1 MRIKLILISIFTFQ
15 FIFSNS
21 ILYSN
26 EVEIVSDNIKILRN
40 GKIIESIET
49 NVTIKKK
56 GLYIE
61 GNYSVYNKESEI
73 IKFEKNVLFNDRTK
87 NIIIE
92 TENAKYNKNLD
103 VLETIGIT
111 NIKIEDK
118 YEIVSSNMFY
128 DRSLQKIYSNR
139 ETTIKDLIGNIYNF
153 EDSFQFDLNKEII
166 TTKKTNIIDT
176 DNNIYI
182 FENAKINLPNKEILG
197 KELKIDFVDS
207 YFGIPNND
215 PILKGRSAISNDDQ
229 TKIYK
234 TVFSTCNTK
243 NKSCPGWEIETEEFT
258 HDKVNK
264 VFNYKNSW
272 LKLFDQEI
280 FYFPY
285 FSHPDPSVKRKSGFL
300 VPYYGSSNNFGSWV
314 NIPYYKTL
322 GKDKDM
328 TFNPRIYADDKFI
341 MQTEFRQSFE
351 KSKLISDL
359 SYNNDGKNS
368 NSHFFAKLGGKINNS
383 SQYNFSY
390 QSVTNDNY
398 LKIHNLSNSSP
409 LINDESVLTSKLTY
423 SNNIDKNTSFS
434 SDFIAY
440 EDLSKRNNDR
450 FQYILPNFNFTKKI
464 ESDKNYNGSFQFKSS
479 GFQKNYDTNKY
490 ESLLINDFLFK
501 SNDYINNNGLITN
514 YDFLIKNFNS
524 YTENSTSYKNKED
537 YEVFGA
543 FLIKTSL
550 PLKSVNEARN
560 NYLKPIAS
568 FRYSPNNT
576 KNISSKDL
584 RLSYD
589 NIFALNRIGTNEI
602 VEGGKSL
609 SLGVEYENK
618 NKNNEK
624 LYSLS
629 LANSISDRANS
640 NLPTKTKLNEE
651 RTDLVGKFSFSPN
664 KILNIDYSFSY
675 DNNLKNSNY
684 DSISASINYDMVST
698 SLKYLSSGDV
708 IGNDE
713 IISNSS
719 TIKLGKE
726 KKLKFNISKDLNRDF
741 TEYFDLIYEYETDC
755 LKASIEYNKKFYRD
769 GNLQPEKSLFLTLKF
784 IPFAEFRQGADINQ

>member
-1 MRIKLILISIFTFQ
+1 MKIKFILFLFFQ
-15 FIFSNS
+15 FIFFNS
-21 ILYSN
+21 ILYPD
-26 EVEIVSDNIKILRN
+26 EVEIISDNIKILDN
-40 GKIIESIET
+40 GKIIESIQT
-49 NVTIKKK
+49 NAIIEKK

-61 GNYSVYNKESEI
+61 GDYSIYNKETEI
-73 IKFEKNVLFNDRTK
+73 IKFEKNVLFNDVTK
-87 NIIIE
+87 NIKVE
-92 TENAKYNKNLD
+92 TVNAAYNQKLD
-103 VLETIGIT
+103 ILETVGIT
-111 NIKIEDK
+111 NIKIENK
-118 YEIVSSNMFY
+118 YEILSSNMFY
-128 DRSLQKIYSNR
+128 NRRSQQIYSNK
-139 ETTIKDLIGNIYNF
+139 ETTIKDINGNIYNL
-153 EDSFQFDLNKEII
+153 EKSFQFDLKNEII
-166 TTKKTNIIDT
+166 TTEKINIIDT

-182 FENAKINLPNKEILG
+182 FEKAKINLVSKEILG
-197 KELKIDFVDS
+197 KELKIDFVDN

-215 PILKGRSAISNDDQ
+215 PILKGRSAISNNEQ

-234 TVFSTCNTK
+234 TVFSTCNTT

-285 FSHPDPSVKRKSGFL
+285 FSHPDPSVNRKSGFL

-314 NIPYYKTL
+314 NIPYFKTL
-322 GKDKDM
+322 GKDKDV

-341 MQTEFRQSFE
+341 MQAEYRQSLE
-351 KSKLISDL
+351 KSQLISDF

-368 NSHFFAKLGGKINNS
+368 NSHFFANLEGKIDS
-383 SQYNFSY
+383 SSNYIFSY

-398 LKIHNLSNSSP
+398 LKIHNLSKSSP

-423 SNNIDKNTSFS
+423 SKNIDENTSFS

-450 FQYILPNFNFTKKI
+450 FQYILPNFTFIKNL
-464 ESDKNYNGSFQFKSS
+464 ELDKNYNGSFQFKSS

-490 ESLLINDFLFK
+490 ENLLINDFLFT
-501 SNDYINNNGLITN
+501 SNDYVNKKGVKTN

-543 FLIKTSL
+543 FLVKTFL
-550 PLKSVNEARN
+550 PLKRVYDNGSD
-560 NYLKPIAS
+560 YLKPIAS

-576 KNISSKDL
+576 KNISNKDL

-609 SLGVEYENK
+609 SLGVEYENR

-624 LYSLS
+624 LFSLNI
-629 LANSISDRANS
+629 ANSISYRKND
-640 NLPTKTKLNEE
+640 NLPLKTKLNEE
-651 RTDLVGKFSFSPN
+651 RSDLVGKLSFSPN
-664 KILNIDYSFSY
+664 KVLNFDYSFSY

-684 DSISASINYDMVST
+684 DSISASINYGIIST
-698 SLKYLSSGDV
+698 SFNFLSSGDV

-713 IISNSS
+713 IISNSL
-719 TIKLGKE
+719 ILKLDEE
-726 KKLKFNISKDLNRDF
+726 KSLKFNIAKDLNKDF
-741 TEYFDLIYEYETDC
+741 TEYYDLIYEYETDC

>member
-1 MRIKLILISIFTFQ
+1 MKIKFILFLFFK
-15 FIFSNS
+15 FIFFNS
-21 ILYSN
+21 ILLSD
-26 EVEIVSDNIKILRN
+26 EVEIVSDNIKILDN
-40 GKIIESIET
+40 GKVIESIQT
-49 NVTIKKK
+49 NVIIKSK
-56 GLYIE
+56 GLHIK
-61 GNYSVYNKESEI
+61 GDYSVYNKETEI
-73 IKFEKNVLFNDRTK
+73 VKFEKNVSFSDRTK
-87 NIIIE
+87 NIKVE
-92 TENAKYNKNLD
+92 TENAKYNQKLD
-103 VLETIGIT
+103 ILETVGIT
-111 NIKIEDK
+111 NIKIDNK
-118 YEIVSSNMFY
+118 YEIISSNMFY
-128 DRSLQKIYSNR
+128 NRRLQQIYSIR
-139 ETTIKDLIGNIYNF
+139 ETTIKDINGNIYNL
-153 EDSFQFDLNKEII
+153 EKSFQFDLNNEIV
-166 TTKKTNIIDT
+166 TTEKTNIIDT

-182 FENAKINLPNKEILG
+182 FENAKINLVSKEILG
-197 KELKIDFVDS
+197 KELKIDFVDN
-207 YFGIPNND
+207 YFGNPNND
-215 PILKGRSAISNDDQ
+215 PILKGRSAISNDEQ
-229 TKIYK
+229 TKIFK

-243 NKSCPGWEIETEEFT
+243 NKKCPGWEIETEEFT
-258 HDKVNK
+258 HDKINK

-272 LKLFDQEI
+272 LKIFDQEI

-314 NIPYYKTL
+314 NIPYFKTL
-322 GKDKDM
+322 GKDKDL

-341 MQTEFRQSFE
+341 MQAEFRQSLE
-351 KSKLISDL
+351 KSMLISDF

-368 NSHFFAKLGGKINNS
+368 NSHFFGSLSGKINES
-383 SQYNFSY
+383 SNYNINY

-398 LKIHNLSNSSP
+398 LKIHNLSNSSQ

-423 SNNIDKNTSFS
+423 SKTIDKNTTFN

-450 FQYILPNFNFTKKI
+450 FQYILPNFTFTKNL
-464 ESDKNYNGSFQFKSS
+464 ELDKNYNGSFQFISS

-501 SNDYINNNGLITN
+501 SNDYVNKKGLKTN

-524 YTENSTSYKNKED
+524 YTENSTSYKSKED

-550 PLKSVNEARN
+550 PLKRINDDGN
-560 NYLKPIAS
+560 DYLKPIAS

-576 KNISSKDL
+576 KNISDKDL

-589 NIFALNRIGTNEI
+589 NIFVLNRIETNEI

-609 SLGVEYENK
+609 SLGFEYENR
-618 NKNNEK
+618 NKINEK
-624 LYSLS
+624 LFSLS
-629 LANSISDRANS
+629 LANSMSDRKNT
-640 NLPTKTKLNEE
+640 NLPSKTKLNEK
-651 RTDLVGKFSFSPN
+651 RTDLVGKISFSPN
-664 KILNIDYSFSY
+664 KVLDLDYSFSY

-684 DSISASINYDMVST
+684 DSISSNINYGIISST
-698 SLKYLSSGDV
+698 FNYLSSGGV

-719 TIKLGKE
+719 KIKLDKE
-726 KKLKFNISKDLNRDF
+726 KSLIFNIAKDLNRDF
-741 TEYFDLIYEYETDC
+741 TEYYDFIYEYETDC
-755 LKASIEYNKKFYRD
+755 LKTSIEYKKRFYRD
-769 GNLQPEKSLFLTLKF
+769 GNLQPEKSLLFTLKF

>member
-1 MRIKLILISIFTFQ
+1 MKIKFILILFIQ
-15 FIFSNS
+15 FIFFNS
-21 ILYSN
+21 ILNSD
-26 EVEIVSDNIKILRN
+26 EVEIVSDNIKILEN
-40 GKIIESIET
+40 GNIIESIQT
-49 NVTIKKK
+49 NAIIQSK

-61 GNYSVYNKESEI
+61 GDYAVYDKEKEI
-73 IKFEKNVLFNDRTK
+73 IRFEKNVLFNDKPK
-87 NIIIE
+87 NILIE
-92 TENAKYNKNLD
+92 TVKAKYNQKLD
-103 VLETIGIT
+103 ILETIGVT
-111 NIKIEDK
+111 NIKIENQ
-118 YEIVSSNMFY
+118 YEIISSNMFY
-128 DRSLQKIYSNR
+128 NRRSQRIYSNR
-139 ETTIKDLIGNIYNF
+139 ETTVKDINGNIYNL
-153 EDSFQFDLNKEII
+153 ENSFQFDLKNEII
-166 TTKKTNIIDT
+166 TTEKTNIIDA

-182 FENAKINLPNKEILG
+182 FENAKINLVSKEILG
-197 KELKIDFVDS
+197 KELKIDFVDN

-215 PILKGRSAISNDDQ
+215 PILKGRSAVSDNEK

-234 TVFSTCNTK
+234 TVFSTCNTT

-285 FSHPDPSVKRKSGFL
+285 FSHPDPSVERKSGFL

-314 NIPYYKTL
+314 NIPYFKTL
-322 GKDKDM
+322 GKDKDI

-341 MQTEFRQSFE
+341 MQAEYRQSLK
-351 KSKLISDL
+351 KSKLISDF

-368 NSHFFAKLGGKINNS
+368 NSHFFANLNGKIDDRSN
-383 SQYNFSY
+383 YNFSY

-398 LKIHNLSNSSP
+398 LKIHNLSKSSP
-409 LINDESVLTSKLTY
+409 LINDESVLTSRLTY
-423 SNNIDKNTSFS
+423 SKNIDKNTSFS

-450 FQYILPNFNFTKKI
+450 FQYILPNFTFNKTL
-464 ESDKNYNGSFQFKSS
+464 ELNENYNGSFQFKSS

-490 ESLLINDFLFK
+490 ESLLINDFLF
-501 SNDYINNNGLITN
+501 SSYDYVNKKGFITN

-550 PLKSVNEARN
+550 PLKRFEDNRN
-560 NYLKPIAS
+560 DYLKPIIS

-576 KNISSKDL
+576 KNISNKDL

-609 SLGVEYENK
+609 SLGVEYENR

-624 LYSLS
+624 LFSLN
-629 LANSISDRANS
+629 LANSISDRKND
-640 NLPTKTKLNEE
+640 NLPLKTKLNEE
-651 RTDLVGKFSFSPN
+651 RSDLVGKLSFSPN
-664 KILNIDYSFSY
+664 KVLNFDYTFSY
-675 DNNLKNSNY
+675 DNNLNYSNY
-684 DSISASINYDMVST
+684 DSISASINYGIISA
-698 SLKYLSSGDV
+698 SFNFLSSGDV

-719 TIKLGKE
+719 TLKLDKE
-726 KKLKFNISKDLNRDF
+726 KSLKFNIAKDLNKDF
-741 TEYFDLIYEYETDC
+741 TEYYDLIYEYETDC

-784 IPFAEFRQGADINQ
+784 IPFAEFRQEADINQ

>member
-1 MRIKLILISIFTFQ
+1 MKIKLILILFFQ
-15 FIFSNS
+15 FIFFNT
-21 ILYSN
+21 ILLSD
-26 EVEIVSDNIKILRN
+26 EIDIISDNIKIFQN
-40 GKIIESIET
+40 GKIIESIQT
-49 NVTIKKK
+49 NAIIKKK

-61 GNYSVYNKESEI
+61 GDYSTYNKETEI
-73 IKFEKNVLFNDRTK
+73 IKFEKNVLFDDRLK
-87 NIIIE
+87 NITVE
-92 TENAKYNKNLD
+92 TENAQYNQKLD
-103 VLETIGIT
+103 ILETIGIT
-111 NIKIEDK
+111 NIKIENK
-118 YEIVSSNMFY
+118 YEIISSNMFY
-128 DRSLQKIYSNR
+128 DRRSQKIYSR
-139 ETTIKDLIGNIYNF
+139 KETTIKDISGNIYNL
-153 EDSFQFDLNKEII
+153 ENSFQLDLVKEII
-166 TTKKTNIIDT
+166 ATKKTNVIDI

-182 FENAKINLPNKEILG
+182 FENAKINLVTKEILG
-197 KELKIDFVDS
+197 KELKIDFVDN

-215 PILKGRSAISNDDQ
+215 PILKGRSAVSNDKQ

-234 TVFSTCNTK
+234 TVFSTCNTS

-300 VPYYGSSNNFGSWV
+300 VPYYGSSNNFGSWI
-314 NIPYYKTL
+314 NIPYFKTL

-341 MQTEFRQSFE
+341 MQTEYRQSFE

-368 NSHFFAKLGGKINNS
+368 NSHFFANLDGKIANGPS
-383 SQYNFSY
+383 YNLSY

-398 LKIHNLSNSSP
+398 LKIHNLSKSSP
-409 LINDESVLTSKLTY
+409 LISDESVLTSKLTF
-423 SNNIDKNTSFS
+423 SKNIDKNTSFS
-434 SDFIAY
+434 SEFIAY

-450 FQYILPNFNFTKKI
+450 FQYILPNFNFSKKL
-464 ESDKNYNGSFQFKSS
+464 ELDENYNGNFQFNST

-501 SNDYINNNGLITN
+501 SNNYINTRGFITN

-537 YEVFGA
+537 YEVFGT
-543 FLIKTSL
+543 FLMKTSL
-550 PLKSVNEARN
+550 PLTRVNDN
-560 NYLKPIAS
+560 GNDYLNPILS
-568 FRYSPNNT
+568 LRYSPNNT
-576 KNISSKDL
+576 KNISDKDFM
-584 RLSYD
+584 LSYD
-589 NIFALNRIGTNEI
+589 NIFSLNRIGTNEI
-602 VEGGKSL
+602 VEGGKSI

-624 LYSLS
+624 LFSLS
-629 LANSISDRANS
+629 LANSISDRKNV
-640 NLPTKTKLNEE
+640 NLPSKTKLNEE
-651 RTDLVGKFSFSPN
+651 RSDIVGKLSFSPN
-664 KILNIDYSFSY
+664 KVLNFDYTFSY
-675 DNNLKNSNY
+675 DNNFKYSNY
-684 DSISASINYDMVST
+684 DTVSTVINYGVVS
-698 SLKYLSSGDV
+698 SSFNFLSSGDV

-719 TIKLGKE
+719 TIKLDNE
-726 KKLKFNISKDLNRDF
+726 KSLKFNIAKDLNRDF
-741 TEYFDLIYEYETDC
+741 TEYYDLIYEYETDC
-755 LKASIEYNKKFYRD
+755 LKASIEYNKKFYED
-769 GNLQPEKSLFLTLKF
+769 GNLKPEKSLFLTLKF

>member
-1 MRIKLILISIFTFQ
+1 MKIKFILILFFQ
-15 FIFSNS
+15 FIFFNP
-21 ILYSN
+21 ILFSD
-26 EVEIVSDNIKILRN
+26 EVDILSDNIKILDN
-40 GKIIESIET
+40 GKIIESIQT
-49 NVTIKKK
+49 NAIIKRK

-61 GNYSVYNKESEI
+61 GDYSVYNKETEI

-87 NIIIE
+87 NIKVE
-92 TENAKYNKNLD
+92 TENAKYNQQLD
-103 VLETIGIT
+103 TLETIGVT
-111 NIKIEDK
+111 NIKIENK
-118 YEIVSSNMFY
+118 YEIISSNMFY
-128 DRSLQKIYSNR
+128 DRKLQKIYSKN
-139 ETTIKDLIGNIYNF
+139 ETTIKDISGNIYNL
-153 EDSFQFDLNKEII
+153 ENSFQFDLIEETI
-166 TTKKTNIIDT
+166 TTEKTNIIDT
-176 DNNIYI
+176 DNNIYV
-182 FENAKINLPNKEILG
+182 FENAKINLVSKEILG
-197 KELKIDFVDS
+197 KELKVDFVDN

-215 PILKGRSAISNDDQ
+215 PILKGRSAVSNDKQ

-234 TVFSTCNTK
+234 TVFSTCNTI

-258 HDKVNK
+258 HDKINK

-314 NIPYYKTL
+314 NIPYFKTL
-322 GKDKDM
+322 GKDKDI

-341 MQTEFRQSFE
+341 MQAEYRQSLQ
-351 KSKLISDL
+351 KSKLISDF

-368 NSHFFAKLGGKINNS
+368 NSHFFANLDSIIDTNS
-383 SQYNFSY
+383 KYNFSY

-398 LKIHNLSNSSP
+398 LKIHNLSKSSP

-423 SNNIDKNTSFS
+423 SKNISKSTSFS

-450 FQYILPNFNFTKKI
+450 FQYILPNFTFKKI
-464 ESDKNYNGSFQFKSS
+464 IELDKNYNGSFQFKSS
-479 GFQKNYDTNKY
+479 GFQKNYETNKY

-501 SNDYINNNGLITN
+501 SDDYVNNKGLKTN
-514 YDFLIKNFNS
+514 YDLLIKNFNS

-550 PLKSVNEARN
+550 PLRKVNNNRN
-560 NYLKPIAS
+560 DYLNPIAS

-576 KNISSKDL
+576 KNISDKDL

-609 SLGVEYENK
+609 SLGVEYENR
-618 NKNNEK
+618 NQNNEK
-624 LYSLS
+624 ILSLS
-629 LANSISDRANS
+629 LANSISDRKNTS
-640 NLPTKTKLNEE
+640 LPSKTKLNEE

-664 KILNIDYSFSY
+664 QIINFDYSFSY

-684 DSISASINYDMVST
+684 DSIST
-698 SLKYLSSGDV
+698 SLNYGIMSSTFNYLSSGGV

-719 TIKLGKE
+719 TIQLDKE
-726 KKLKFNISKDLNRDF
+726 KSLKFNIAKDLNRDF
-741 TEYFDLIYEYETDC
+741 TEYYDLIYEYETDC
-755 LKASIEYNKKFYRD
+755 LKASIEYNKTFYKD

-784 IPFAEFRQGADINQ
+784 IPFAEFRQAADIYQ

>member
-1 MRIKLILISIFTFQ
+1 MKIKFILFLFFN
-15 FIFSNS
+15 FIFFNS
-21 ILYSN
+21 SIYSE
-26 EVEIVSDNIKILRN
+26 EVEIISDNIKILEN
-40 GKIIESIET
+40 GKIIESIQT
-49 NVTIKKK
+49 NAIIKKK
-56 GLYIE
+56 GLYIK
-61 GNYSVYNKESEI
+61 GDFSVYNKETEI
-73 IKFEKNVLFNDRTK
+73 IQLEKNVFFNDRTK
-87 NIIIE
+87 NITVE
-92 TENAKYNKNLD
+92 TENAKYNQKLD
-103 VLETIGIT
+103 ILETIGGT
-111 NIKIEDK
+111 NIKIENK
-118 YEIVSSNMFY
+118 YEISSSDMFY
-128 DRSLQKIYSNR
+128 DRRSQKIYSKK
-139 ETTIKDLIGNIYNF
+139 ETTIKDISGNVYNL
-153 EDSFQFDLNKEII
+153 ENSFQLDLNKEII
-166 TTKKTNIIDT
+166 TTEKTNIIDT

-182 FENAKINLPNKEILG
+182 FENAKINLVSKEILG
-197 KELKIDFVDS
+197 KELKIDFIDNF
-207 YFGIPNND
+207 FGVQNND
-215 PILKGRSAISNDDQ
+215 PILKGRSAISNNEQ

-243 NKSCPGWEIETEEFT
+243 NKNCPGWEIETEEFT

-314 NIPYYKTL
+314 NIPYFKTL

-341 MQTEFRQSFE
+341 MQAEYRQSLE
-351 KSKLISDL
+351 KSMLISDF

-368 NSHFFAKLGGKINNS
+368 NSHLFASLDGKIDTTS
-383 SQYNFSY
+383 KYNFSY

-398 LKIHNLSNSSP
+398 LKIHNLSKSSQ

-423 SNNIDKNTSFS
+423 SKTIDKNTRFT

-450 FQYILPNFNFTKKI
+450 FQYILPNFTFTKKLGL
-464 ESDKNYNGSFQFKSS
+464 DKNYNGSFEFNSS

-490 ESLLINDFLFK
+490 ESLLVNDFLFK
-501 SNDYINNNGLITN
+501 SNNYVNNKGLITN

-537 YEVFGA
+537 YEVFGT

-550 PLKSVNEARN
+550 PLKRVDDESE
-560 NYLKPIAS
+560 NYIKPIAS
-568 FRYSPNNT
+568 LRYSPNNT
-576 KNISSKDL
+576 KNISNKDL

-609 SLGVEYENK
+609 SLGVEYENR

-624 LYSLS
+624 LVSLS
-629 LANSISDRANS
+629 LANSISDRVNN
-640 NLPTKTKLNEE
+640 NLPSKTKLNEE

-664 KILNIDYSFSY
+664 KVLSFDYSFSY

-684 DSISASINYDMVST
+684 DSISTNVNYGIVST
-698 SLKYLSSGDV
+698 SFNFLSSGDV

-719 TIKLGKE
+719 TLKLDKE
-726 KKLKFNISKDLNRDF
+726 KSLKFNIAKDLNRDF
-741 TEYFDLIYEYETDC
+741 TEYYDLIYEYETDC
-755 LKASIEYNKKFYRD
+755 LKASIEYNKKFYAD

-784 IPFAEFRQGADINQ
+784 IPFAEFRQQADINQ

>member
-1 MRIKLILISIFTFQ
+1 MKIKFVLSLLFQLIFFYPMLLSD
-15 FIFSNS
+15 
-21 ILYSN
+21 
-26 EVEIVSDNIKILRN
+26 EIDIISDNIKILEN
-40 GKIIESIET
+40 GNIIESIQT
-49 NVTIKKK
+49 NAIIKKR

-61 GNYSVYNKESEI
+61 GDYSVYNKETEI
-73 IKFEKNVLFNDRTK
+73 IKLENNVLFNDQVK
-87 NIIIE
+87 NINVE
-92 TENAKYNKNLD
+92 TEIANYNKKLD
-103 VLETIGIT
+103 ILKTIGIT
-111 NIKIEDK
+111 NIKIENK
-118 YEIVSSNMFY
+118 YKIISSDMIY
-128 DRSLQKIYSNR
+128 DRGSQKIYSKK
-139 ETTIKDLIGNIYNF
+139 ETTIKDLSGNVYNL
-153 EDSFQFDLNKEII
+153 EDSFEFDLNREII

-182 FENAKINLPNKEILG
+182 FENAKINLTTKEILG
-197 KELKIDFVDS
+197 KELVIDFVDN
-207 YFGIPNND
+207 YFGISDND
-215 PILKGRSAISNDDQ
+215 PILKGRSAISNEEQ

-234 TVFSTCNTK
+234 TVFSTCNTT

-314 NIPYYKTL
+314 NIPYFKTL

-341 MQTEFRQSFE
+341 MQMEYRQSFK
-351 KSKLISDL
+351 KSKLISDF

-368 NSHFFAKLGGKINNS
+368 NSHFFSNLDGKIDKDS
-383 SQYNFSY
+383 KYKFSY

-398 LKIHNLSNSSP
+398 LKIHNLSKSSP

-423 SNNIDKNTSFS
+423 SRNIDKNTSFS

-450 FQYILPNFNFTKKI
+450 FQYILPNFTFKKKLGLN
-464 ESDKNYNGSFQFKSS
+464 ENYNSNFQFNSS
-479 GFQKNYDTNKY
+479 GFQKVYDTNKY
-490 ESLLINDFLFK
+490 ESLLINDFLFQ
-501 SNDYINNNGLITN
+501 SDDYVNNRGLMTN
-514 YDFLIKNFNS
+514 YNFLIKNFNS

-537 YEVFGA
+537 YEVFGT
-543 FLIKTSL
+543 FLVKTSF
-550 PLKSVNEARN
+550 PLKRVNN
-560 NYLKPIAS
+560 NSNDYLKPIAS

-576 KNISSKDL
+576 KNISNKDF

-589 NIFALNRIGTNEI
+589 NIFSLNRIGTNEI

-609 SLGVEYENK
+609 SLGVEYENR
-618 NKNNEK
+618 NKNNVK
-624 LYSLS
+624 LFSLS
-629 LANSISDRANS
+629 LANSLSDRTND
-640 NLPTKTKLNEE
+640 NLPSKTKLNEE
-651 RTDLVGKFSFSPN
+651 RSDIVGKLSFSPN
-664 KILNIDYSFSY
+664 KVINFDYRFSY
-675 DNNLKNSNY
+675 DNNLNYSNY
-684 DSISASINYDMVST
+684 DSISTSINYGVLST
-698 SLKYLSSGDV
+698 SFNFLSSGDV

-719 TIKLGKE
+719 IIKLDNE
-726 KKLKFNISKDLNRDF
+726 KSLKFNIAKDLNSDF
-741 TEYFDLIYEYETDC
+741 TEYYDLIYEYETDC
-755 LKASIEYNKKFYRD
+755 LKTSIEYNKKFYED
-769 GNLQPEKSLFLTLKF
+769 GNLKPEKSLFLTLKF
-784 IPFAEFRQGADINQ
+784 IPFAEFRQAADINQ